1 MCNVQVKA
9 SYQTFYMPKK
19 KKKQK
24 KRKEKKNIAN
34 VNACMFYIVCV
45 VWCEE
50 GGGRVI
56 GMVYSKNGKEKK
68 KE

>member
-1 MCNVQVKA
+1 MKKSCVQCA
-9 SYQTFYMPKK
+9 SKSKLSNMLYAKKK

-50 GGGRVI
+50 GEGG
-56 GMVYSKNGKEKK
+56 
-68 KE
+68 